1 MDKNLVSVII
11 PLYNT
16 EEFVE
21 EAVRSIMCQ
30 TLREIE
36 IIVINDGSTDNSLS
50 IIKRLADEDKRIR
63 IYTQYNQGPSV
74 TRNKGYEYTQG
85 KYVYFMDSDD
95 YLEPEALE
103 TCYIKCER
111 QALDFV
117 FFDADI
123 LNKEKHKNISLNYQR
138 KDCTNPELVYQG
150 PYILKL
156 LIDHKAYSPSACLN
170 FIRREYLTQIKL
182 DFLPRIIHEDQLF
195 TCLLYLQA
203 QRVSSI
209 HKDFFKRRL
218 REDSI
223 MTRKFST
230 KNIESYFTI
239 TNHLRRF
246 ADLHPEFRD
255 VIDLYSL
262 KMLDAAVWLS
272 HKMPFKDRLRIAK
285 QCIKDYKQYVT
296 TRSLLVLL
304 FKSYL

>member
-103 TCYIKCER
+103 T
-111 QALDFV
+111 
-117 FFDADI
+117 
-123 LNKEKHKNISLNYQR
+123 
-138 KDCTNPELVYQG
+138 
-150 PYILKL
+150 
-156 LIDHKAYSPSACLN
+156 
-170 FIRREYLTQIKL
+170 
-182 DFLPRIIHEDQLF
+182 
-195 TCLLYLQA
+195 
-203 QRVSSI
+203 
-209 HKDFFKRRL
+209 
-218 REDSI
+218 
-223 MTRKFST
+223 
-230 KNIESYFTI
+230 
-239 TNHLRRF
+239 
-246 ADLHPEFRD
+246 
-255 VIDLYSL
+255 
-262 KMLDAAVWLS
+262 
-272 HKMPFKDRLRIAK
+272 
-285 QCIKDYKQYVT
+285 
-296 TRSLLVLL
+296 
-304 FKSYL
+304 